1 MGLKEI
7 VLDGVKYLKAD
18 EIKKQEFDGSTK
30 IVVLQRGWVLVG
42 ILDDSKPKNKLQNA
56 SVIRTWGTSKGLG
69 ELTDGPLSGTK
80 LDKCNGVVEF
90 NELTVVLTISAS
102 EEKWKKYL

>member
-18 EIKKQEFDGSTK
+18 EIQKQEFSGSTK

-42 ILDDSKPKNKLQNA
+42 ILDDSKSKNKLHNA

-69 ELTDGPLSGTK
+69 ELAEGPLSGTK
-80 LDKCNGVVEF
+80 LDKCNGIVEF
-90 NELTVVLTISAS
+90 NELTIVLTISAS